1 MDLNLFPF
9 KRSTILWSKCSCIGL
24 RSSLKQMTG
33 VQHFL
38 FSISGTLTDVQS
50 KLCHVSHKSSLL
62 HVQTLLLH
70 PSVLAKLLFIVATYL
85 KCPWIECNCNTKLS
99 FLTTMLK
106 SLERVHKDSQWI
118 VPWQM
123 EVKLLSTLG
132 WRRSK
137 NLGRILHSG
146 FVTHDLEFWSSRKKI
161 KISNWLQY
169 AGVLL

>member
-1 MDLNLFPF
+1 MLVYRGEKFSEADDWG
-9 KRSTILWSKCSCIGL
+9 STL
-24 RSSLKQMTG
+24 
-33 VQHFL
+33 
-38 FSISGTLTDVQS
+38 
-50 KLCHVSHKSSLL
+50 
-62 HVQTLLLH
+62 
-70 PSVLAKLLFIVATYL
+70 SVLHLGDCDRFSGQTMPCVTQVHTVTCPNTSAPPICVSQTILFIVTTYL
-85 KCPWIECNCNTKLS
+85 KWTWIECNCNTKLS

-137 NLGRILHSG
+137 HLGRILRSG

-161 KISNWLQY
+161 KLSNWLQY